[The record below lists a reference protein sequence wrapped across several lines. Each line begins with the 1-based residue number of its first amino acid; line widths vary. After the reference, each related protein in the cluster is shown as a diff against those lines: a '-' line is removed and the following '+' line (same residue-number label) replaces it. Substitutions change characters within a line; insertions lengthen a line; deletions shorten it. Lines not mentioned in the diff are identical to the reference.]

1 MTVYTFPKTTIDLSE
16 HHSSR
21 SQHTDFINY
30 VVQPGDTLHSI
41 SVKYSCPIASIKRLN
56 HIWSDQ
62 EFHARSRLKLPAGR
76 FRLIADAI
84 EEDESSKLLQPETST
99 TTNATINP
107 AQTSQLI
114 REDPN
119 LSTALSQQPGL
130 FLGNNNNYT
139 NTTIND
145 VSGDTEPLISNPFK
159 QLDQS
164 IARARYAAQSY
175 NAHGDA
181 LMKTLADSG
190 NIVDEDQDDLRWVG
204 RREAETLLVD
214 LSDSGLSYSGLL
226 LCMFIICLICPLAF
240 VIYLEEVTHH
250 EPFQ

>member
-16 HHSSR
+16 NYPSR
-21 SQHTDFINY
+21 SQQTDFINY
-30 VVQPGDTLHSI
+30 VVQPGDTLQSI
-41 SVKYSCPIASIKRLN
+41 SVKYSCPVASIKRLN
-56 HIWSDQ
+56 HIWSDH
-62 EFHARSRLKLPAGR
+62 EFHARSRLKLPVGR

-84 EEDESSKLLQPETST
+84 EEDESSTLLQPELTSSTST
-99 TTNATINP
+99 RSN
-107 AQTSQLI
+107 QTSQLI
-114 REDPN
+114 QDEQN
-119 LSTALSQQPGL
+119 LSVAQQPPS
-130 FLGNNNNYT
+130 FLIRNNFLPTT
-139 NTTIND
+139 ND
-145 VSGDTEPLISNPFK
+145 DYSGDIEPLISNPFK

-164 IARARYAAQSY
+164 IARARHAAQSY

-190 NIVDEDQDDLRWVG
+190 NIVNEDSDDLRWVG

-250 EPFQ
+250 EPL